1 MSTSFA
7 SLVPQLQRAQLLL
20 QQGRGG
26 EAWSILA
33 PLRQAM
39 DGHGQALRL
48 YALAAQGVGRV
59 DEAASALQ
67 RILDLEGN
75 PPEIIG
81 ALADMLGQAG
91 RHSDALVHW
100 DRLVALRP
108 DLSDAHLNRA
118 IAASE
123 SGQHERAIAAA
134 DAGLKR
140 FKGHARLL
148 AVKALALKN
157 SGRIAESVALFEQAV
172 AADPRRPLTR
182 HNQAVALRAAF
193 RFDEACEAYA
203 EAERLGMRGPQ
214 FHANWAA
221 AALEAGQVEQATQ
234 LYRRALAEDPA
245 HRESLTGLARLEIE
259 YHGGS
264 DAFAHYGEAAATR
277 GFTAEAYLEWIDALM
292 RNNRPREAAEVAGQA
307 VARHPDHQKLGTL
320 HPYLTGMTG
329 EPGPSLDEL
338 ERQAKRRPGDT
349 FLMDSIQVL
358 AIRAQRWD
366 RAEELLQ
373 HQLARE
379 PENQIIWAK
388 LSLIWRL
395 LDDPRE
401 HWLCDYDRL
410 VMVTEVPSP
419 DGLLEPPEFARIM
432 ADTLDPLHRALHAPG
447 DQTLRGG
454 TQSSSS
460 LFDRPEPEIQEF
472 KKAIMLA
479 ADELVGA
486 LPEDAT
492 HPFLRRKSARLDI
505 VGSWSVRLR
514 SGGHHVSHV
523 HHEGWMSSAY
533 YARLPRSSEQAQ
545 ERHEGWIHF
554 GVPPENYGIDLAP
567 RRIVQPQPGRL
578 VLFPSYMWHG
588 TIPFSDGDRLTAA
601 FDFQPR

>member
-1 MSTSFA
+1 MNTSFA
-7 SLVPQLQRAQLLL
+7 LLAPQLQRAQLLL

-26 EAWSILA
+26 EAWTILA
-33 PLRQAM
+33 PLRLAM
-39 DGHGQALRL
+39 DGHSQALRL
-48 YALAAQGVGRV
+48 YALAAQGMGRV
-59 DEAASALQ
+59 DEAGSALQ
-67 RILDLEGN
+67 RILELEGN

-81 ALADMLGQAG
+81 ALADMLGRAG
-91 RHSDALVHW
+91 RQSDALVHW
-100 DRLVALRP
+100 DRLVELRP
-108 DLSDAHLNRA
+108 DLPDAHLNRA
-118 IAASE
+118 ITASE

-157 SGRIAESVALFEQAV
+157 AGRIAESVALFEQAV
-172 AADPRRPLTR
+172 AADPTRPLTR
-182 HNQAVALRAAF
+182 HNQAVALRAAS

-203 EAERLGMRGPQ
+203 EAERLGMRGAQ

-221 AALEAGQVEQATQ
+221 AALEAGHVEDAAQ
-234 LYRRALAEDPA
+234 LYRKALAQDPS
-245 HRESLTGLARLEIE
+245 HREALAGLARLEIE
-259 YHGGS
+259 YHGEA
-264 DAFAHYGEAAATR
+264 DAFAHYREAVAAK
-277 GFTAEAYLEWIDALM
+277 GYSADAYLEWIDALM
-292 RNNRPREAAEVAGQA
+292 RNNRPREAVEIAGQA
-307 VARHPDHQKLGTL
+307 VGRHPDHPKLRTL

-338 ERQAKRRPGDT
+338 EREAKRRPDDT

-410 VMVTEVPSP
+410 VMVTDVPSP
-419 DGLLEPPEFARIM
+419 DGLLKSSDYARSM
-432 ADTLDPLHRALHAPG
+432 EATLDPLHRALHAPG

-460 LFDRPEPEIQEF
+460 LFERPDPEIQQF
-472 KKAIMLA
+472 RKAILLA
-479 ADELVGA
+479 ANDMVAG
-486 LPEDAT
+486 LPDDPT
-492 HPFLRRKSARLDI
+492 HPFLGRKSAHLDV

-533 YARLPRSSEQAQ
+533 YARLPRSSEEAQ

-554 GVPPENYGIDLAP
+554 GVPPENYGIELAP